1 VAMVEGQPSDP
12 AAAPARG
19 RMAATASWAET
30 SGHSSLVLRLA
41 RSVVARPQAVLAA
54 SVVIAVT
61 LNLWETRGQ
70 TFHSDEWGRLMFF
83 NSGGLEHLLRGYS
96 GHLVALHALLYKGL
110 LEAFGAGS
118 YLPFRITHAL
128 LVGANGLLFYTL
140 ARVRA
145 EPWPC
150 VGATL
155 VLLFLGS
162 AFSVLATPYGTV
174 ILLPVFFGLAALVCL
189 ERFPG
194 QGDIPACLLL
204 IAAVASQSVGLA
216 FVVGATVVLVQQ
228 RGRASVARLWVV
240 LAPGA
245 LYVAWFAWSRLSGP
259 GVADPVQLH
268 NLTHLPW
275 TVVKVCAAGLA
286 AISGL
291 FGGSGL
297 EGGGQLE
304 QVQLERFDPTAGFLL
319 LGLLVV
325 AAVWRVRSGLAL
337 AREVWVPLA
346 LALTFWA
353 LVGMVVG
360 SRRTPWEARYL
371 YPSAV
376 FLLLILLE
384 LARGIRPRP
393 RLIWLG
399 AGALLVSLV
408 PNLVNLNDQA
418 RQIRHFA
425 SFERSQLGALE
436 LLRDEVPA
444 ASIPGFRFQGG
455 VLSVDRQGPIAART
469 YFAAVDRYGSPAD
482 SPAEIAA
489 ADESRRRVF
498 DEVLLEGNDLALF
511 ELPPGRRARGRNCRP
526 AFGPSVGFGR
536 PFGVPPSG
544 LEIRPQKSSSEVT
557 VLARRFATGFRRL
570 SVPPGPG
577 PLLLRP
583 GRSQQVRPWLVL
595 ISGATVCTGR

>member
-1 VAMVEGQPSDP
+1 
-12 AAAPARG
+12 
-19 RMAATASWAET
+19 
-30 SGHSSLVLRLA
+30 
-41 RSVVARPQAVLAA
+41 
-54 SVVIAVT
+54 
-61 LNLWETRGQ
+61 
-70 TFHSDEWGRLMFF
+70 
-83 NSGGLEHLLRGYS
+83 
-96 GHLVALHALLYKGL
+96 
-110 LEAFGAGS
+110 
-118 YLPFRITHAL
+118 
-128 LVGANGLLFYTL
+128 
-140 ARVRA
+140 
-145 EPWPC
+145 
-150 VGATL
+150 
-155 VLLFLGS
+155 
-162 AFSVLATPYGTV
+162 
-174 ILLPVFFGLAALVCL
+174 
-189 ERFPG
+189 
-194 QGDIPACLLL
+194 
-204 IAAVASQSVGLA
+204 
-216 FVVGATVVLVQQ
+216 
-228 RGRASVARLWVV
+228 
-240 LAPGA
+240 
-245 LYVAWFAWSRLSGP
+245 
-259 GVADPVQLH
+259 
-268 NLTHLPW
+268 
-275 TVVKVCAAGLA
+275 VVKVCAAGLA

-304 QVQLERFDPTAGFLL
+304 QVQFERFDPTAGFLL
-319 LGLLVV
+319 LGLLIV
-325 AAVWRVRSGLAL
+325 AAVWRVRSGSAL

-360 SRRTPWEARYL
+360 SRRTPWEGRYL

-384 LARGIRPRP
+384 LVRGIRPHP

-399 AGALLVSLV
+399 AGALLVSLI

-425 SFERSQLGALE
+425 SIERSQLGALE

-444 ASIPGFRFQGG
+444 ASIPGLRFEGG
-455 VLSVDRQGPIAART
+455 VLIVDRQGPTGAAAYL

-489 ADESRRRVF
+489 ADESRRGVF
-498 DEVLLEGNDLALF
+498 DGVLLAGNDLALS

-536 PFGVPPSG
+536 PFSVPPSG

-570 SVPPGPG
+570 SVPPGRG